1 MNENWKNKI
10 KTKLE
15 AALADPKSRKK
26 IKLLEVCIV
35 MALVYSV
42 VAALDVPGVIGLILR
57 VICLVGLIIVL
68 FLSIK

>member
-10 KTKLE
+10 KIKLE

-26 IKLLEVCIV
+26 IKLLEVCII